1 MTKQL
6 ELWSSM
12 FRCIFWFSLLLSTLH
27 AADKVEFYAKNLD
40 YNGTKVTA
48 SGEVLVIYQ
57 DAYITADRAT
67 YDKNSTELELFGN
80 VVTLKGSEYQLV
92 GEHVK
97 FNMQKK
103 EREIAPFFMLE
114 KESKVW
120 LSAQKTTACESEFEI
135 ESGVVSGC
143 NPDDPMWEIYF
154 SSSDYNDETKWL
166 NLYNARFHIGGVPL
180 FYLPYFGYSMDKSRR
195 SGLLMPSFGIS
206 SSEGFY
212 YEQPLYIVL
221 GDRIDIEVRPQIRT
235 SRGKGLYGTLRFV
248 DSQDAKGSLTL
259 GFFDEKESYFLE
271 NNLQN
276 DTHYGFGFK
285 YENSRVLQNWFGL
298 DIDGQSGL
306 YSDVQWM
313 NDVDY
318 INLSSNDTINNVT
331 SNQVYSRVNLF
342 YSEEDNYYGTYLKYY
357 LDLNPLDPDKR
368 KATIQKLPT
377 IQYHHYL
384 DAFFEQHLFY
394 TLDAHANNYVREQGK
409 EGEEIIVQLPLALQA
424 SLFDEYVNVAYKAQM
439 NGRLID
445 FRSTADPI
453 VTPDIYENGYY
464 GSLSHVFNVGSYVTK
479 GYTENSHSM
488 GLSAT
493 YTKFGTD
500 KKSGYYKSVEN
511 NCTIADPSNLD
522 CEFYT
527 IANVEDNIDLQFT
540 QYLID
545 GNGKQ
550 TIYHRLSQ
558 PILVSSNYD
567 QDKGLGDFENE
578 LLWNITENISFY
590 NDTFYSFQRSEW
602 VKTLNTLRYRDE
614 AFNVGFSYLY
624 ENKGYKDQ
632 IEPYTNYL
640 NMDASYRYNKHYKYF
655 TKYAFD
661 AENSIKKYAEVGFLY
676 SKRCWDFGLRY
687 VENNRPVLL
696 QNGVTNSVFD
706 KYVYFTIIMK
716 PLDGSEVNYRTTET
730 LISR

>member
-1 MTKQL
+1 MIKQL
-6 ELWSSM
+6 EPWSSM
-12 FRCIFWFSLLLSTLH
+12 FRYLFWFSLLLSTLH
-27 AADKVEFYAKNLD
+27 AADQVEFYAKNLD

-48 SGEVLVIYQ
+48 VGDVLVIYQ

-120 LSAQKTTACESEFEI
+120 LSAQKTTACENKFEI

-143 NPDDPMWEIYF
+143 NPDNPMWEIYF

-221 GDRIDIEVRPQIRT
+221 GNRVDIEIRPQIRT

-248 DSQDAKGSLTL
+248 DSKDAKGSLTL
-259 GFFDEKESYFLE
+259 GFFDEKESYFSE

-285 YENSRVLQNWFGL
+285 YENSRMLQNWFGL

-368 KATIQKLPT
+368 KATIQKLPA

-384 DAFFEQHLFY
+384 DTFFDQHLFY
-394 TLDAHANNYVREQGK
+394 TLDVHANNYVREQGK
-409 EGEEIIVQLPLALQA
+409 EGEEVFVQLPLALQA
-424 SLFDEYVNVAYKAQM
+424 SLFDEYVNVAYKAEL
-439 NGRLID
+439 NGRFID
-445 FRSTADPI
+445 FRNTADPA

-464 GSLSHVFNVGSYVTK
+464 GSLSHVFDVGSYVTK

-511 NCTIADPSNLD
+511 NCTIADPSNLE

-558 PILVSSNYD
+558 PIVVSSNFD
-567 QDKGLGDFENE
+567 QEKGLGDFENE
-578 LLWNITENISFY
+578 LLWNITDHVSFY

-614 AFNVGFSYLY
+614 AYNVGFSYLY
-624 ENKGYKDQ
+624 ENKAYKDQ
-632 IEPYTNYL
+632 TEPYTNYL
-640 NMDASYRYNKHYKYF
+640 NIDASYRYNKHYKYF

-661 AENSIKKYAEVGFLY
+661 VENSIKKYAEVGFLY

-696 QNGVTNSVFD
+696 QNGVTDSVFD

>member
-1 MTKQL
+1 
-6 ELWSSM
+6 
-12 FRCIFWFSLLLSTLH
+12 
-27 AADKVEFYAKNLD
+27 V
-40 YNGTKVTA
+40 
-48 SGEVLVIYQ
+48 
-57 DAYITADRAT
+57 
-67 YDKNSTELELFGN
+67 
-80 VVTLKGSEYQLV
+80 
-92 GEHVK
+92 
-97 FNMQKK
+97 
-103 EREIAPFFMLE
+103 
-114 KESKVW
+114 
-120 LSAQKTTACESEFEI
+120 
-135 ESGVVSGC
+135 
-143 NPDDPMWEIYF
+143 
-154 SSSDYNDETKWL
+154 
-166 NLYNARFHIGGVPL
+166 
-180 FYLPYFGYSMDKSRR
+180 
-195 SGLLMPSFGIS
+195 
-206 SSEGFY
+206 
-212 YEQPLYIVL
+212 
-221 GDRIDIEVRPQIRT
+221 
-235 SRGKGLYGTLRFV
+235 
-248 DSQDAKGSLTL
+248 
-259 GFFDEKESYFLE
+259 
-271 NNLQN
+271 
-276 DTHYGFGFK
+276 
-285 YENSRVLQNWFGL
+285 NSRVLQNCFGL
-298 DIDGQSGL
+298 DLDGQSGL
-306 YSDVQWM
+306 YSDIQWM

-318 INLSSNDTINNVT
+318 INLSSNDTISNVT

-342 YSEEDNYYGTYLKYY
+342 YSEEDNYYGTYLKFY

-384 DAFFEQHLFY
+384 DAFVEQHLFY

-409 EGEEIIVQLPLALQA
+409 EGEEIIVQLPLTLQA

-445 FRSTADPI
+445 FRSTADTT

-464 GSLSHVFNVGSYVTK
+464 GSLSHVFDVGSYVTK

-545 GNGKQ
+545 DNGKQ

-590 NDTFYSFQRSEW
+590 DDTFYSFQRSEW

-614 AFNVGFSYLY
+614 AYNVGFSYLY

-661 AENSIKKYAEVGFLY
+661 VENSIKKYAEVGFLY

-696 QNGVTNSVFD
+696 QNGVTDSVFD